1 MRKRVGC
8 EGGAVE
14 KHFDFFDRSFIV
26 IYLSTPCC
34 VRLFRV

>member
-1 MRKRVGC
+1 MRKRKSC

-14 KHFDFFDRSFIV
+14 KRFVFFDRSFIV